1 MHIAGRRYETGEL
14 ISLNISGTSLKSIS
28 QQVNQSNVEQV
39 WVAPGLVDLQ
49 INGCDGIDFA
59 DPSFEL
65 PQALAI
71 TRQLSRTGITQYL
84 PTITTNSIDGLQI
97 SMRQLAKAFTASPG
111 FAAQA
116 VGIHLEGP
124 YISPEDG
131 PRGAH
136 PKKHCRPPDWKEFA
150 ELQELSGNRI
160 RLVTLSPEYENSAMF
175 IQRAVKHNVKVAIGH
190 TNANSQQ
197 IADAVSAGASL
208 STHLGNGAH
217 ALIRRHPNYIWD
229 QLANDKLYASL
240 IADGHHLPP
249 SVVKSFVRAKK
260 KKRVI
265 LVSDLTWLAGKPP
278 GIYANTVLGDVEVL
292 ESGKLVVAGQRDYLA
307 GATTSLINCV
317 SLAAEFAEIDLA
329 TAINMASLHAQK
341 MMGWRRTNFKAGTRA
356 DLILYRLNETA
367 SPAHRLELLA
377 TVCAGQIVYQNE
389 QHAEL
394 LARAIST

>member
-1 MHIAGRRYETGEL
+1 MQITGKRYGTGKL
-14 ISLNISGTSLKSIS
+14 ISLEIVGTCIKSVS
-28 QQVNQSNVEQV
+28 DPMRESAAGQV
-39 WVAPGLVDLQ
+39 WLSPGLVDLQ
-49 INGCDGIDFA
+49 INGFNGIDFA
-59 DPSFEL
+59 DPSFDL
-65 PQALAI
+65 PQAI
-71 TRQLSRTGITQYL
+71 EVTQQLSRTGITQYL
-84 PTITTNSIDGLQI
+84 PTITTNSAAGLQT
-97 SMRQLAKAFTASPG
+97 SMRKLAKAFAESPE

-136 PKKHCRPPDWKEFA
+136 PKQHCRPPNWDEFA
-150 ELQELSGNRI
+150 ELQKLSGNRI
-160 RLVTLSPEYENSAMF
+160 RLVTLSPEYETSVQF
-175 IQRAVKHNVKVAIGH
+175 IRQAVKQDVNVAIGH

-217 ALIRRHPNYIWD
+217 SLIRRHPNYIWD
-229 QLANDKLYASL
+229 QLANDELYASV

-278 GIYANTVLGDVEVL
+278 GVYGNTVLGDVEVL

-307 GATTSLINCV
+307 GATTPLINCV
-317 SLAAEFAEIDLA
+317 GLAAEFADIDLA
-329 TAINMASLHAQK
+329 TAIKMASLHAQK
-341 MMGWRRTNFKAGTRA
+341 MMGWPRTKFKAGNRA
-356 DLILYRLNETA
+356 DLMLYRLNETA

-377 TVCAGQIVYQNE
+377 TICAGKTVYRNP

-394 LARAIST
+394 VAEAIST